1 MYVFCN
7 ILVIRFTMV
16 FAQALGKASLHFHLS
31 TGIDKAKPHHTMFD
45 ANQKIAIRVMLM
57 A

>member
-1 MYVFCN
+1 
-7 ILVIRFTMV
+7 MV